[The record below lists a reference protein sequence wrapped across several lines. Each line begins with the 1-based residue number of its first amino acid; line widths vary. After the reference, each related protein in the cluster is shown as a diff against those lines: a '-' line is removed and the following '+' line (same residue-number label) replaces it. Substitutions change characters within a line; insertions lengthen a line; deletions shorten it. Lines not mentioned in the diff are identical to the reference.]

1 MTEPKPASLTDA
13 TLASIV
19 AVNEPISYKPFTPSE
34 VEARRQILRA
44 VIGFV
49 VLVAIAGGI
58 FALRHGAFGSS
69 RSSSVYDQRGW

>member
-1 MTEPKPASLTDA
+1 MTEPKSASLTDA

-19 AVNEPISYKPFTPSE
+19 AVNEPIRYKPFTQAE
-34 VEARRQILRA
+34 VEARRQIMRA

-49 VLVAIAGGI
+49 VLLAVAGGI

-69 RSSSVYDQRGW
+69 RPASFYDQRGW